1 MKLKTEQSEIIS
13 SSNNKEDFKI
23 KTSAKSFQILSNNLY
38 SDKIKAVC
46 REYLC
51 NAIDAHRLN
60 GNTNPFKVTFPY
72 ADGLEENLL
81 WSVRDFGPGL
91 SEEDIQRLFCTYF
104 SSSKDESNEFTG
116 ALGLGCKSGFAYSTS
131 FYVTSWNNGTES
143 KYIMNSENGIPSC
156 FKLYAKESTDPSGL
170 CVEIPVEETDI
181 VEFKNCTYQV
191 LAVFPENLIQKD
203 LLEIIN
209 SFTSITPLEG
219 SSGMIMDC
227 YKIKPDL
234 YALMGNVLYPI
245 DFQKIESELRH
256 KLHLHL
262 CNKIFAYKS
271 SLVVNFDI
279 GELDI
284 APSREQ
290 LSYDP
295 ETIKALNDKIEG
307 LISWYMSKTFESE
320 EFKKAKLLDS
330 LSCYDKDLPECIIPD
345 FSSELKYRGSLET
358 LLLEASTNWFSQLTE
373 QDKAKYQHVATVRYV
388 NYSSNWGN
396 TYTVKFDS
404 NTVVYTVL
412 SIVNKVIS
420 GGYEKAAFIVN
431 DFGKDTGIKHLED
444 SRISKSTLI
453 VSIRTSQIGEYVELL
468 SKLTDSRIYMS
479 IKDFCSDNKIKVVK
493 NATPSFRPTTIFT
506 SVLKRTPNSE
516 SRVDIS
522 LPALKEELSS
532 GKCKLI
538 NTYCSESKIRY
549 LREKFPDHTFYSLP
563 EDVLSRYKSF
573 NGYIIDSYAYR
584 KLVSETLDSITKYSN
599 YNKVAVRFIC
609 LGRVIEPGRY
619 MYNRISN
626 LKIKSSEFSIKEI
639 KDIDLVCCFNGEVRP
654 DFNQMV
660 WVDNVRAVFE
670 YIENCLTTD
679 PALEDI
685 KEVISLQKYKTN
697 EYPILSALMLSKK
710 LTIKYLLKILI
721 ETFYKEN

>member
-13 SSNNKEDFKI
+13 SSSNREDFKI
-23 KTSAKSFQILSNNLY
+23 KSSAKSFQILSNNLY

-51 NAIDAHRLN
+51 NAIDAHKLN
-60 GNTNPFKVTFPY
+60 GNTNPFKITFPY

-104 SSSKDESNEFTG
+104 SSSKDDSNEFTG
-116 ALGLGCKSGFAYSTS
+116 ALGLGCKSGFAYATS

-156 FKLYAKESTDPSGL
+156 FKLYSKESNEPSGL
-170 CVEIPVEETDI
+170 CVEIPVEDTDI
-181 VEFKNCTYQV
+181 TEFKNCTYQV

-203 LLEIIN
+203 ILEVID

-219 SSGMIMDC
+219 SPGMIMDC
-227 YKIKPDL
+227 DHIKPDL

-245 DFQKIESELRH
+245 DFQKIGAELRN

-262 CNKIFAYKS
+262 CNKIFSWKS
-271 SLVVNFDI
+271 SLVVNFEI

-295 ETIKALNDKIEG
+295 ETIKALNDKIEV
-307 LISWYMSKTFESE
+307 LINWYMSKTFESE
-320 EFKKAKLLDS
+320 EFKKAKLFDS

-345 FSSELKYRGSLET
+345 FSSEMKYRGSLET
-358 LLLEASTNWFSQLTE
+358 LLLETSTKWFEQLTE
-373 QDKAKYQHVATVRYV
+373 QDKAKYQHFATVRYV
-388 NYSSNWGN
+388 NYSTNWGN
-396 TYTVKFDS
+396 TYTVKYDS
-404 NTVVYTVL
+404 NTVVYSVL
-412 SIVNKVIS
+412 AIANKVIS
-420 GGYEKAAFIVN
+420 ARYKKAAFIVS
-431 DFGKDTGIKHLED
+431 DFGRDTGIKHLEE

-453 VSIRTSQIGEYVELL
+453 VSIRTSQIGEYIELL
-468 SKLTDSRIYMS
+468 SKLTDSKIYMS
-479 IKDFCSDNKIKVVK
+479 IKDFCSDNNIRVVK
-493 NATPSFRPTTIFT
+493 NETRSFKPATVFT
-506 SVLKRTPNSE
+506 GVLKRTPNSE
-516 SRVDIS
+516 SRIDIS
-522 LPALKEELSS
+522 LPALKEEMSS

-549 LREKFPDHTFYSLP
+549 LREKFPDHTFYALP

-573 NGYIIDSYAYR
+573 NGYIIDSYTYR
-584 KLVSETLDSITKYSN
+584 KLVSETLDSLTQYPN
-599 YNKVAVRFIC
+599 YNRVAVRFIC
-609 LGRVIEPGRY
+609 LGRVIETGRN
-619 MYNRISN
+619 MYSHVSN
-626 LKIKSSEFSIKEI
+626 LKIKSSEFDIKEI
-639 KDIDLVCCFNGEVRP
+639 KDIELVCCFNGEVRP
-654 DFNQMV
+654 DAEHMV
-660 WVDNVRAVFE
+660 WVRNVRAVFE
-670 YIENCLTTD
+670 YIENYLSTE

-685 KEVISLQKYKTN
+685 KEVISMQTHKTSD
-697 EYPILSALMLSKK
+697 YPILSTLMKSEK
-710 LTIKYLLKILI
+710 LVKKYLLKVLI
-721 ETFYKEN
+721 ETFNKEN

>member
-13 SSNNKEDFKI
+13 SSSNREDFKI

-51 NAIDAHRLN
+51 NAIDAHKLN

-72 ADGLEENLL
+72 SDGLEENLL

-104 SSSKDESNEFTG
+104 SSSKDDSNEFTG

-181 VEFKNCTYQV
+181 EEFKNCTYQV
-191 LAVFPENLIQKD
+191 LSVFPENLIQKD
-203 LLEIIN
+203 LLEIID

-227 YKIKPDL
+227 DKIIPDL
-234 YALMGNVLYPI
+234 YALMGNVMYPI

-271 SLVVNFDI
+271 SLVLNFDI

-307 LISWYMSKTFESE
+307 LINWYMSKTFESE
-320 EFKKAKLLDS
+320 EFKKAKLFDS
-330 LSCYDKDLPECIIPD
+330 LSCYDKDLPGCIVPD
-345 FSSELKYRGSLET
+345 FSSEMKYRGSLET
-358 LLLEASTNWFSQLTE
+358 LLLETSTKRFEQLTE
-373 QDKAKYQHVATVRYV
+373 HDKAKYQHVATVRYV
-388 NYSSNWGN
+388 NYSTNWGN
-396 TYTVKFDS
+396 TYTVKYDS
-404 NTVVYTVL
+404 NTVVYSVL
-412 SIVNKVIS
+412 AIANKVIS
-420 GGYEKAAFIVN
+420 A
-431 DFGKDTGIKHLED
+431 GIK
-444 SRISKSTLI
+444 R
-453 VSIRTSQIGEYVELL
+453 
-468 SKLTDSRIYMS
+468 
-479 IKDFCSDNKIKVVK
+479 
-493 NATPSFRPTTIFT
+493 
-506 SVLKRTPNSE
+506 
-516 SRVDIS
+516 
-522 LPALKEELSS
+522 
-532 GKCKLI
+532 
-538 NTYCSESKIRY
+538 
-549 LREKFPDHTFYSLP
+549 
-563 EDVLSRYKSF
+563 
-573 NGYIIDSYAYR
+573 
-584 KLVSETLDSITKYSN
+584 
-599 YNKVAVRFIC
+599 
-609 LGRVIEPGRY
+609 
-619 MYNRISN
+619 
-626 LKIKSSEFSIKEI
+626 
-639 KDIDLVCCFNGEVRP
+639 
-654 DFNQMV
+654 
-660 WVDNVRAVFE
+660 
-670 YIENCLTTD
+670 
-679 PALEDI
+679 
-685 KEVISLQKYKTN
+685 
-697 EYPILSALMLSKK
+697 
-710 LTIKYLLKILI
+710 
-721 ETFYKEN
+721 

>member
-13 SSNNKEDFKI
+13 SSSNKEDFKI
-23 KTSAKSFQILSNNLY
+23 KSSAKSFQILSNNLY

-51 NAIDAHRLN
+51 NAIDAHKLN

-72 ADGLEENLL
+72 SDGLEENLL

-104 SSSKDESNEFTG
+104 SSSKDDSNEFTG
-116 ALGLGCKSGFAYSTS
+116 ALGLGCKSGFAYTTS

-156 FKLYAKESTDPSGL
+156 FKLYSKESNEPSGL
-170 CVEIPVEETDI
+170 CVEIPVEDTDI
-181 VEFKNCTYQV
+181 TEFKNCTYQV

-203 LLEIIN
+203 ILEVID

-227 YKIKPDL
+227 DRIKPDL

-262 CNKIFAYKS
+262 CNKIFSWKS
-271 SLVVNFDI
+271 SLVVNFEI

-320 EFKKAKLLDS
+320 EFKKAKLFDS
-330 LSCYDKDLPECIIPD
+330 LSCYDKDLPECIVPD
-345 FSSELKYRGSLET
+345 FSSEMKYRGSLET
-358 LLLEASTNWFSQLTE
+358 LLLETSTKWFEQLTE
-373 QDKAKYQHVATVRYV
+373 QDKAKYQHFATVRYV

-396 TYTVKFDS
+396 TYTVKYDS
-404 NTVVYTVL
+404 NTVVYSVL
-412 SIVNKVIS
+412 AIANKVIS
-420 GGYEKAAFIVN
+420 GRYKKVAFIVN
-431 DFGKDTGIKHLED
+431 DFGRDTGIKHLED

-479 IKDFCSDNKIKVVK
+479 IKDFCSDNNIRVVK
-493 NATPSFRPTTIFT
+493 NETRSFKSTTVFT
-506 SVLKRTPNSE
+506 DVLKRTPNSE
-516 SRVDIS
+516 SRIDIS
-522 LPALKEELSS
+522 LPDLKEELSS

-549 LREKFPDHTFYSLP
+549 LKEKFPDYTFYALP

-584 KLVSETLDSITKYSN
+584 KLISKSLNTLTQYPN

-609 LGRVIEPGRY
+609 LGRVIETGRN
-619 MYNRISN
+619 MYSHVSN
-626 LKIKSSEFSIKEI
+626 LKIKSSEFDIKEI
-639 KDIDLVCCFNGEVRP
+639 KDIELVCCFNGEVRP
-654 DFNQMV
+654 DAEHMV
-660 WVDNVRAVFE
+660 WVRNVRAVFE
-670 YIENCLTTD
+670 YIENYLSTE

-685 KEVISLQKYKTN
+685 KEVISMQTHKTSD
-697 EYPILSALMLSKK
+697 YPILSTLMKSEK
-710 LTIKYLLKILI
+710 LVKKYLLKVLI
-721 ETFYKEN
+721 ETFNKEN

>member
-1 MKLKTEQSEIIS
+1 MGII
-13 SSNNKEDFKI
+13 
-23 KTSAKSFQILSNNLY
+23 
-38 SDKIKAVC
+38 
-46 REYLC
+46 
-51 NAIDAHRLN
+51 
-60 GNTNPFKVTFPY
+60 
-72 ADGLEENLL
+72 
-81 WSVRDFGPGL
+81 
-91 SEEDIQRLFCTYF
+91 
-104 SSSKDESNEFTG
+104 
-116 ALGLGCKSGFAYSTS
+116 
-131 FYVTSWNNGTES
+131 
-143 KYIMNSENGIPSC
+143 
-156 FKLYAKESTDPSGL
+156 
-170 CVEIPVEETDI
+170 
-181 VEFKNCTYQV
+181 
-191 LAVFPENLIQKD
+191 D
-203 LLEIIN
+203 L
-209 SFTSITPLEG
+209 FTSITPLEG

-227 YKIKPDL
+227 DKIKPDL
-234 YALMGNVLYPI
+234 YALMGSVLYPI

-320 EFKKAKLLDS
+320 EFKKEKLLDS

-345 FSSELKYRGSLET
+345 FSSELKYRGSLEA
-358 LLLEASTNWFSQLTE
+358 LLLEASTNWFSHLTE
-373 QDKAKYQHVATVRYV
+373 QDKSEYQHVANVRYV

-538 NTYCSESKIRY
+538 NTYFSESKIRY

-584 KLVSETLDSITKYSN
+584 KLVSETLGSITKYSN

-660 WVDNVRAVFE
+660 WVDNVLAVFE

>member
-13 SSNNKEDFKI
+13 SSSNREDFKI
-23 KTSAKSFQILSNNLY
+23 KSSAKSFQILSNNLY

-51 NAIDAHRLN
+51 NAIDAHKLN
-60 GNTNPFKVTFPY
+60 GNTNPFKITFPY

-104 SSSKDESNEFTG
+104 SSSKDDSNEFTG
-116 ALGLGCKSGFAYSTS
+116 ALGLGCKSGFAYATS

-156 FKLYAKESTDPSGL
+156 FKLYSKESSEPSGL
-170 CVEIPVEETDI
+170 CVEIPVEDTDI
-181 VEFKNCTYQV
+181 TEFKNCTYQV

-203 LLEIIN
+203 ILEVID

-227 YKIKPDL
+227 DRIKPDL

-245 DFQKIESELRH
+245 DFQKIGSELRN

-262 CNKIFAYKS
+262 CNKIFSWKS
-271 SLVVNFDI
+271 SLVVNFEI

-307 LISWYMSKTFESE
+307 LINWYMSKTFESE
-320 EFKKAKLLDS
+320 EFKKAKLFDS
-330 LSCYDKDLPECIIPD
+330 LSCYDKDLPECIVPD
-345 FSSELKYRGSLET
+345 FSSEMKYRGSLET
-358 LLLEASTNWFSQLTE
+358 LLLETSTKWFEQLTE
-373 QDKAKYQHVATVRYV
+373 QDKVKYQHVATVRYV
-388 NYSSNWGN
+388 NYSANWDN
-396 TYTVKFDS
+396 TYTVKYDS
-404 NTVVYTVL
+404 NTVVYSVL
-412 SIVNKVIS
+412 AIANKVIS
-420 GGYEKAAFIVN
+420 AGYKKVAFIVS
-431 DFGKDTGIKHLED
+431 DYGRDTGIKHLED

-468 SKLTDSRIYMS
+468 SKLTDSKIYMS
-479 IKDFCSDNKIKVVK
+479 IKDFCSDNNIRVVK
-493 NATPSFRPTTIFT
+493 NETRSFKPATIFT
-506 SVLKRTPNSE
+506 NVLKRTPNSE
-516 SRVDIS
+516 SRIDIS

-549 LREKFPDHTFYSLP
+549 LKEKFPDYTFYALP

-584 KLVSETLDSITKYSN
+584 KLISKSLNTLTQYPN
-599 YNKVAVRFIC
+599 YNRVAVRFIC
-609 LGRVIEPGRY
+609 LGRVIETGRN
-619 MYNRISN
+619 MYIHVSN
-626 LKIKSSEFSIKEI
+626 LKIKSSEFDI
-639 KDIDLVCCFNGEVRP
+639 KDIKDIELVCCFNGEVRP
-654 DFNQMV
+654 DAEHMV
-660 WVDNVRAVFE
+660 WVRNVRAVFE
-670 YIENCLTTD
+670 YIENYLSTE

-685 KEVISLQKYKTN
+685 KEVISMQTHKTN
-697 EYPILSALMLSKK
+697 DYPILSTLMKSEK
-710 LTIKYLLKILI
+710 LVKKYLLKVLI
-721 ETFYKEN
+721 ETFNKEN

>member
-13 SSNNKEDFKI
+13 SSSNREDFKI
-23 KTSAKSFQILSNNLY
+23 KSSAKSFQILSNNLY

-51 NAIDAHRLN
+51 NAIDAHKLN

-104 SSSKDESNEFTG
+104 SSSKDDSNEFTG

-156 FKLYAKESTDPSGL
+156 FKLYAKESAEPSGL
-170 CVEIPVEETDI
+170 CVEIPVEDTDI
-181 VEFKNCTYQV
+181 TEFKNCTYQV
-191 LAVFPENLIQKD
+191 LTVFPENLIQKD
-203 LLEIIN
+203 ILEVID

-219 SSGMIMDC
+219 SPGMIMDC
-227 YKIKPDL
+227 ERIKPDL

-245 DFQKIESELRH
+245 DFQKIGAELRN

-262 CNKIFAYKS
+262 CNKIFSWKS
-271 SLVVNFDI
+271 SLVVNFEI

-295 ETIKALNDKIEG
+295 ETIKALNDKIEV
-307 LISWYMSKTFESE
+307 LINWYMSKTFESE
-320 EFKKAKLLDS
+320 EFKKAKLFDS
-330 LSCYDKDLPECIIPD
+330 LSCYDKDLPECIVPD
-345 FSSELKYRGSLET
+345 FSSEMKYRGSLET
-358 LLLEASTNWFSQLTE
+358 LLLETSTKWFEQLTE
-373 QDKAKYQHVATVRYV
+373 QDKAKYQHFATVRYV
-388 NYSSNWGN
+388 NYSTNWGN
-396 TYTVKFDS
+396 TYTVKYDS
-404 NTVVYTVL
+404 NTVVYSVL
-412 SIVNKVIS
+412 AIANKVIS
-420 GGYEKAAFIVN
+420 ARYKKVAFIVS
-431 DFGKDTGIKHLED
+431 DFGRDTGIKHLEE

-453 VSIRTSQIGEYVELL
+453 VSIRTSQIGEYIELL
-468 SKLTDSRIYMS
+468 SKLTDSKIYMS
-479 IKDFCSDNKIKVVK
+479 IKDFCSDNNIRVVK
-493 NATPSFRPTTIFT
+493 NETRSFKPATIFAN
-506 SVLKRTPNSE
+506 VLKRTPNSE
-516 SRVDIS
+516 SRIDIS

-549 LREKFPDHTFYSLP
+549 LKEKFPDYTFYALP

-584 KLVSETLDSITKYSN
+584 KLISKSLNTLTQYPN

-609 LGRVIEPGRY
+609 LGRVIETGRN
-619 MYNRISN
+619 MYSHVSN
-626 LKIKSSEFSIKEI
+626 LKIKSSEFDIKEI
-639 KDIDLVCCFNGEVRP
+639 KDIELVCCFNGEVRP
-654 DFNQMV
+654 DAEHMV
-660 WVDNVRAVFE
+660 WVRNVRAVFE
-670 YIENCLTTD
+670 YIENYLSTE

-685 KEVISLQKYKTN
+685 KEVISMQTHKTSD
-697 EYPILSALMLSKK
+697 YPILSTLMKSEK
-710 LTIKYLLKILI
+710 LVKKYLLKVLI
-721 ETFYKEN
+721 ETFNKEN